1 MENFDLDIN
10 FNGIESDIQYLNANG
25 DSKETPETTESK
37 EQKNQKNQS

>member
-25 DSKETPETTESK
+25 DGKETPETTESK
-37 EQKNQKNQS
+37 EPKNQKNQS